1 MTTPRVLG
9 FSVLALLAAAAC
21 RPREGERCICADDCA
36 GDLVCAADGAEL
48 RGNQC
53 VYNVGND
60 IEAGVCVKGGNAN
73 ANDDALTPPRK
84 LDAGDWATSGQV
96 PVTAG
101 NESEGE
107 TTTMP
112 DETTSSSGGSSSSSA
127 GESSSGTETT
137 SSSSSGSSSS
147 TGASSGETTAGM

>member
-84 LDAGDWATSGQV
+84 LDAGDWATSGRGD
-96 PVTAG
+96 AG
-101 NESEGE
+101 AREALAPLTHPKLTCGLH
-107 TTTMP
+107 P
-112 DETTSSSGGSSSSSA
+112 H
-127 GESSSGTETT
+127 
-137 SSSSSGSSSS
+137 
-147 TGASSGETTAGM
+147 